1 MNSASNPNDLWDVFL
16 PLKQFDA
23 GKSRLGNIP
32 ADFRVSLIKAM
43 AVDLIDVLLQVPQI
57 SSITI
62 VGVDHEQLTDAANPR
77 LRSFPI
83 SQPIDIN
90 SDLQLAI
97 GDSNRIAIF
106 LPDLPSVKTT
116 EISKALALASGHRA
130 SFIADRNS
138 IGSTAFFSTIGKVVT
153 HFGINSAEAHRSA
166 QAIELND
173 PQFKGIKADCDDWSD
188 LLAIDISD
196 LGHATRALMEHHLQ
210 N

>member
-43 AVDLIDVLLQVPQI
+43 TVDVIDVLLQVPQI

-62 VGVDHEQLTDAANPR
+62 VGVHHEQLTDAANPR

-83 SQPIDIN
+83 SDPIDIN
-90 SDLQLAI
+90 SDLQMAI
-97 GDSNRIAIF
+97 GDSKRIAIF
-106 LPDLPSVKTT
+106 LPDLPSVKTA
-116 EISKALALASGHRA
+116 EILRALELANAHHT
-130 SFIADRNS
+130 SFIADQNS

-153 HFGINSAEAHRSA
+153 HFGINSAAAHRSA
-166 QAIELND
+166 QAIELID

>member
-1 MNSASNPNDLWDVFL
+1 MNNVRNPNDPWDVFL

-43 AVDLIDVLLQVPQI
+43 AVDLIDVLLEVPQI

-62 VGVDHEQLTDAANPR
+62 VGVHHEQLTDAANPH

-83 SQPIDIN
+83 SDPIDIN

-97 GDSNRIAIF
+97 GDSKRIAIF
-106 LPDLPSVKTT
+106 LPDLPSVKTA
-116 EISKALALASGHRA
+116 EILRALELANAHHT
-130 SFIADRNS
+130 SFIADQNS
-138 IGSTAFFSTIGKVVT
+138 IGSTAFFSTVGKVVT
-153 HFGINSAEAHRSA
+153 HFGTNSAATHRSA
-166 QAIELND
+166 QAIELID
-173 PQFKGIKADCDDWSD
+173 PQFEGIKADCDDWSD
-188 LLAIDISD
+188 LLAINTSD
-196 LGHATRALMEHHLQ
+196 LGQATRALMEHHLQ

>member
-1 MNSASNPNDLWDVFL
+1 VNSAGNPNDQWDVFL

-43 AVDLIDVLLQVPQI
+43 AVDLIDVLLQTPQI
-57 SSITI
+57 ASITI
-62 VGVDHEQLTDAANPR
+62 VGVNHQDLINSANPR

-83 SQPIDIN
+83 LEPIDIN

-97 GDSNRIAIF
+97 GESKRIAIF
-106 LPDLPSVKTT
+106 LPDLPSVKAV
-116 EISKALALASGHRA
+116 EISQALVLTSTNKT
-130 SFIADRNS
+130 SFIADQNS
-138 IGSTAFFSTIGKVVT
+138 IGSTAFFSTVGKVAT
-153 HFGINSAEAHRSA
+153 YFGTNSAAAHRSA
-166 QAIELND
+166 GAIELID

-188 LLAIDISD
+188 LLAIAAND

>member
-1 MNSASNPNDLWDVFL
+1 VNSASNPNDPWDVFL

-43 AVDLIDVLLQVPQI
+43 TVDVIDVLLQVPQI

-62 VGVDHEQLTDAANPR
+62 VGVHHEQLTDAANPR

-83 SQPIDIN
+83 SDPIDIN
-90 SDLQLAI
+90 SDLQMAI
-97 GDSNRIAIF
+97 GDSKRIAIF
-106 LPDLPSVKTT
+106 LPDLPSVKTA
-116 EISKALALASGHRA
+116 EILRALELANAHHT
-130 SFIADRNS
+130 SFIADQNS
-138 IGSTAFFSTIGKVVT
+138 IGSTAFFSTVGKVVT
-153 HFGINSAEAHRSA
+153 HFGTNSAAAHRSA
-166 QAIELND
+166 QAIELID

>member
-1 MNSASNPNDLWDVFL
+1 VNSASNPNDPWDVFL

-43 AVDLIDVLLQVPQI
+43 TVDVIDVLLQVPQI

-83 SQPIDIN
+83 SDPIDIN
-90 SDLQLAI
+90 ADLQMAI
-97 GDSNRIAIF
+97 GDSKRIAIF
-106 LPDLPSVKTT
+106 LPDLPSVKTA
-116 EISKALALASGHRA
+116 EILRALELANAHHT
-130 SFIADRNS
+130 SFIADQNS
-138 IGSTAFFSTIGKVVT
+138 IGSTAFFSTVGKVVT
-153 HFGINSAEAHRSA
+153 HFGTNSAAAHRSA
-166 QAIELND
+166 QAIELID
-173 PQFKGIKADCDDWSD
+173 PLFNGIKADCDDWSD
-188 LLAIDISD
+188 LLAINTPD